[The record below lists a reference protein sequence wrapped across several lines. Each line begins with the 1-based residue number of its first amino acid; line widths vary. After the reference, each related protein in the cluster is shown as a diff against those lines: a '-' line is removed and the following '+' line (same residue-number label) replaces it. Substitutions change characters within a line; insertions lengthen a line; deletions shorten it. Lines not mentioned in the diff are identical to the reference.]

1 MSDELESA
9 RTLRHSLSR
18 DHLEELRFRE
28 ALNSLRKEQDMSQ
41 GELARRM
48 VEEGWEHFNQATVS
62 RIEKGTRP
70 VRLGEAR
77 ALARVLGTEVGY
89 MLSDSGP
96 SRFLTE
102 FWDVYRESLKHQNY
116 IRNGIRNWSD
126 SVGRLRYLLSIM
138 DLEAVSSLLPKE
150 NQLPFEVAVAQARR
164 LTKID
169 IGEMAKDAL
178 WSFENPP
185 ERPEHDK
192 ED

>member
-1 MSDELESA
+1 MTDELESA

-28 ALNSLRKEQDMSQ
+28 ALNSLRREQDMSQ

-48 VEEGWEHFNQATVS
+48 VEEGWEQFNQATVS

-102 FWDVYRESLKHQNY
+102 FWDVYREALNHQSY
-116 IRNGIRNWSD
+116 MQAAVRSWSD
-126 SVGRLRYLLSIM
+126 SVARLRYLLSVM
-138 DLEAVSSLLPKE
+138 DLDAVQSLLPRE
-150 NQLPFEVAVAQARR
+150 NQLAFEAAVASARR
-164 LTKID
+164 LTQRD
-169 IGEMAKDAL
+169 IGQLARDTQWAQ
-178 WSFENPP
+178 ENPQ
-185 ERPEHDK
+185 ERPEHDE